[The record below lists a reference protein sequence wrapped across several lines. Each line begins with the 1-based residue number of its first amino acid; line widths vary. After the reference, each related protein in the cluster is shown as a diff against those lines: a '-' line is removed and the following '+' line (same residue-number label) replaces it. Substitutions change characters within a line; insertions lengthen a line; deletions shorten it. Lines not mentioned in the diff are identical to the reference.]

1 MTCVNFLNQSHTVI
15 AYNKKEGL
23 IQPLRRFFI
32 PLYRTFVLSAVFL
45 LGLLRGGISLDAP
58 ADRFGVIWIPSVNE
72 ISKPYFDFAG
82 FFGLHFRSK
91 KSPEN
96 QGFFQLVVRMGG
108 FEPPSFRRRILS
120 PLCMPFH
127 HSRAPRLLYP
137 SKRQQSISL
146 LKYRRYSCA
155 AVFPL

>member
-1 MTCVNFLNQSHTVI
+1 MPSATIDLRQFLINLIRELHTI
-15 AYNKKEGL
+15 KKRGL
-23 IQPLRRFFI
+23 IQSLRRFFI

-58 ADRFGVIWIPSVNE
+58 ADRFGVSWIPSVNE

-127 HSRAPRLLYP
+127 HIRIKNWILAGNEEYYNSLCT
-137 SKRQQSISL
+137 QSQ
-146 LKYRRYSCA
+146 
-155 AVFPL
+155 

>member
-1 MTCVNFLNQSHTVI
+1 MPSATIDLRQFLINLIRELHTI
-15 AYNKKEGL
+15 KKRGL
-23 IQPLRRFFI
+23 IQSLRRFFI

-58 ADRFGVIWIPSVNE
+58 ADRFGVSWIPSVNE

-127 HSRAPRLLYP
+127 HIRI
-137 SKRQQSISL
+137 KNI
-146 LKYRRYSCA
+146 
-155 AVFPL
+155 